1 MSSALRTPKI
11 TSTFVSCGESRF
23 HSTFRAAQSVLVGGV
38 ARLDV
43 VAAPAA
49 TIYITLWA
57 SADLVTHFGKTDV
70 AADKCG
76 AELLL
81 WVPTVCVPAD
91 VNN

>member
-1 MSSALRTPKI
+1 M
-11 TSTFVSCGESRF
+11 
-23 HSTFRAAQSVLVGGV
+23 GGV

-70 AADKCG
+70 AGDKCDPG
-76 AELLL
+76 LLL
-81 WVPTVCVPAD
+81 WLLTACAC
-91 VNN
+91 